1 MKKLLEL
8 LKSLKDWQKAGV
20 IIAFLGFLL
29 AVIESDTLKEW
40 ISSTPKAELYLG
52 NVQLNESSQYVLHYF
67 VPVDTK
73 QWSKN
78 MINFPLM
85 IANNSEEDIKN
96 FSIQIETKTIETT
109 GKGRVRR
116 MFIED
121 SPHLKLKN
129 IDWDRES
136 NMQVLLNTNKTI
148 PAISEFRDSINLN
161 IIDMNPYLE
170 KDTWDNFKLR
180 ITTRSFKSEIQ
191 EFNIEVCCHLMDKE
205 PIIIDKI
212 KSVQDEKIHVA
223 INTVFQI
230 DVLFKD
236 ENFSQQGG
244 YYKVSRKENS
254 IRVIK

>member
-1 MKKLLEL
+1 MKRLFEL

-20 IIAFLGFLL
+20 IIGFIALIFG
-29 AVIESDTLKEW
+29 VIQTTPIIRKWFSP
-40 ISSTPKAELYLG
+40 TPKIELYLG
-52 NVQLNESSQYVLHYF
+52 KIQLKESNPIVLHYF
-67 VPVDTK
+67 IPVDTK

-85 IANNSEEDIKN
+85 IANYSEEDIKN
-96 FSIQIETKTIETT
+96 FSIQIETETIETT

-121 SPHLKLKN
+121 SPYLKLKN

-148 PAISEFRDSINLN
+148 PAISEFKDSINLN
-161 IIDMNPYLE
+161 IIDMNPYIE

-180 ITTRSFKSEIQ
+180 ITTRSFKSEVQ
-191 EFNIEVCCHLMDKE
+191 EFNIEVCCHPMDKE
-205 PIIIDKI
+205 PIVIDKI
-212 KSVQDEKIHVA
+212 KSVKDKKTHVA

-230 DVLFKD
+230 GVLFKD
-236 ENFSQQGG
+236 ESFSQQGG
-244 YYKVSRKENS
+244 YYKVSRKEDS
-254 IRVIK
+254 IRVI